1 MANYN
6 HQHHHAEE
14 QQPHAY
20 GRPSTDV
27 DAHLFQL
34 VSSSALRGLLD
45 KIVGS
50 KTLILEPSLAGP
62 LGLITQVSSLKNGH
76 GVSRMFWLEPGALG
90 GAASGA
96 SGGGGG
102 GGGIERNIVYLCR
115 PQLRWI
121 KIIADQIKATS
132 SSNSSSY
139 SYHLLVVPR
148 LTAPCQALL
157 SDLGVLGSL
166 DIHEFQLGLITL
178 ESDLLSLEMEDSYK
192 RLELDQDGAVIWDMA
207 KGLMVLQRA
216 LGEVPR
222 IIGKGEAANVSRIVH
237 RAWSRFHQPDD
248 VLTLWNQ
255 KLVDLLQ
262 RLRREASSSTAG
274 APPLA
279 ATNASIDSMV
289 ILDRSVDLI
298 TPMCTQLTYEGLI
311 DEVIGIKNSHVDV
324 DPSLLN
330 PAPASGPSTSP
341 SQPSI
346 SQAAP
351 PKPKKHLLSS
361 TSDPLFPTLRDANFA
376 IIGSHLNRI
385 ARRLN
390 DDYDKRHQARTPA
403 ELRLFVGQLGG
414 LQNEHQSLRLHTAL
428 TEKIMTVTGGD
439 EFNTCLEVQQN
450 TIAGADLA
458 TQEATIRELINQ
470 EVPLYTVLRL
480 LCLYSLVSGGLK
492 QKVLEEFKKEILQTY
507 GYQHLTLL
515 THLTSLSIL
524 SRPPASLSNPSKSP
538 FALSRKPL
546 KLIVD
551 DVDESSP
558 SDISY
563 VFSGYA
569 PLSVRLVQ
577 CAIGAGG
584 AAKLSTGSSALAGLT
599 NGASSLGRMS
609 GVGGGS
615 ATATANAGNGGV
627 NGWKGVEEVVKTLR
641 GGEIF
646 DRVMGEAKGKAYGE
660 NEGEA
665 EAATMMRTKTT
676 VVVYLGGITYAE
688 VAALRFAQRGMR
700 GRNLLIVTTEMI
712 QGTQLLKSLQ
722 PGPLSS

>member
-1 MANYN
+1 MASYN
-6 HQHHHAEE
+6 HHPAEE
-14 QQPHAY
+14 QRHPHP
-20 GRPSTDV
+20 GPSTGV

-45 KIVGS
+45 KIVGP

-62 LGLITQVSSLKNGH
+62 LGLITQVSSLKNDH
-76 GVSRMFWLEPGALG
+76 GVSRMFWLEPSALG
-90 GAASGA
+90 GAGASSSGA
-96 SGGGGG
+96 SAGG

-132 SSNSSSY
+132 SSNSSPH

-178 ESDLLSLEMEDSYK
+178 ESDLLSLEMENSYK
-192 RLELDQDGAVIWDMA
+192 MLELDKDGAVMWDMA

-222 IIGKGEAANVSRIVH
+222 IIGKGEAAN
-237 RAWSRFHQPDD
+237 
-248 VLTLWNQ
+248 

-262 RLRREASSSTAG
+262 RLRREAPSSTAG
-274 APPLA
+274 APPLT

-289 ILDRSVDLI
+289 ILDRSVDLV

-330 PAPASGPSTSP
+330 PAPASGPSSSP

-351 PKPKKHLLSS
+351 PNPKKHLLSS
-361 TSDPLFPTLRDANFA
+361 TSDPLFPTLRDSNFA

-414 LQNEHQSLRLHTAL
+414 LQNEHQSLRLHTGL
-428 TEKIMTVTGGD
+428 TEKIMAVTGGD

-450 TIAGADLA
+450 TIAGVDLA

-492 QKVLEEFKKEILQTY
+492 QKVLEEFKREILQTY

-515 THLTSLSIL
+515 THLTTLSLL
-524 SRPPASLSNPSKSP
+524 SRPPPSLSNPSKSP

-584 AAKLSTGSSALAGLT
+584 AGKLSTGSALAGLT
-599 NGASSLGRMS
+599 NGTSSLGRMS
-609 GVGGGS
+609 GVES
-615 ATATANAGNGGV
+615 ANAAAGV
-627 NGWKGVEEVVKTLR
+627 NGWKGVEEVVKTLG
-641 GGEIF
+641 GGEMF
-646 DRVMGEAKGKAYGE
+646 DRVMREGKGKNYGE
-660 NEGEA
+660 SEGEG
-665 EAATMMRTKTT
+665 EGAAMMRTKMT

-700 GRNLLIVTTEMI
+700 GEWLYLLCRNLLIVTTEMI

>member
-6 HQHHHAEE
+6 YQHHHTEE
-14 QQPHAY
+14 QQPHGY
-20 GRPSTDV
+20 CGPSTDV

-45 KIVGS
+45 KIVGP

-62 LGLITQVSSLKNGH
+62 LGLITQVSSLKNDH

-96 SGGGGG
+96 SGSG

-157 SDLGVLGSL
+157 SDLGVFGSL

-216 LGEVPR
+216 LGDVPR
-222 IIGKGEAANVSRIVH
+222 IIGKGEAAN
-237 RAWSRFHQPDD
+237 
-248 VLTLWNQ
+248 

-262 RLRREASSSTAG
+262 RLRREAPSSTAG

-289 ILDRSVDLI
+289 ILDRSVDLV

-311 DEVIGIKNSHVDV
+311 DEIIGIKNSHVDV

-450 TIAGADLA
+450 TIAGVDLA
-458 TQEATIRELINQ
+458 TQETTIRELINQ

-515 THLTSLSIL
+515 THLTSLSLL
-524 SRPPASLSNPSKSP
+524 SRPPASLSNPSKST

-584 AAKLSTGSSALAGLT
+584 ATKLSTGSSALAGLT

-609 GVGGGS
+609 GVVG
-615 ATATANAGNGGV
+615 ANANANAGNGGV

-665 EAATMMRTKTT
+665 EAAAAAMMRTKTT

-722 PGPLSS
+722 PGLLSS